1 MNYFTSAVNE
11 SKTREFPATD
21 SLTGGIFTAV
31 ELTGDGV
38 VTAGASSIPLGILLE
53 DPADDETVT
62 IQIDGGGLWLA
73 GESLTAGDLLAA
85 GDSGVAV
92 KATSGKF
99 IFAQALEDVPA
110 NTAGQVQII
119 RGGKA

>member
-11 SKTREFPATD
+11 SKTREFTVSD
-21 SLTGGIFTAV
+21 DLTSGIFTAV

-38 VTAGASSIPLGILLE
+38 ATAGESSIPLGILLE
-53 DPADDETVT
+53 DPTDDDSVT

-85 GDSGVAV
+85 GESGVAV

>member
-1 MNYFTSAVNE
+1 MTYFTSAVDE
-11 SKTREFPATD
+11 SYTREFPATD
-21 SLTGGIFTAV
+21 SLTGGMFTAV

-53 DPADDETVT
+53 DPTDDDTVT
-62 IQIDGGGLWLA
+62 IQIDGGGLWVS
-73 GESLTAGDLLAA
+73 GEALTAGDLLAA
-85 GDSGVAV
+85 GASGVAV

-110 NTAGQVQII
+110 NTAAHVQII
-119 RGGKA
+119 RGGKV

>member
-11 SKTREFPATD
+11 SKTREFTVSD
-21 SLTGGIFTAV
+21 DLTSGIFTAV

-38 VTAGASSIPLGILLE
+38 ATAGESSIPLGILLE
-53 DPADDETVT
+53 DPTDDDSVT
-62 IQIDGGGLWLA
+62 IQIDGGGLWIA

-85 GDSGVAV
+85 GESGVAV